1 MKNKNRIYL
10 LDELRGLCII
20 LMVAYHFFYSAGMMY
35 HYDWAVNIFK
45 LLKPW
50 QPILPISF
58 ILLSGIACNL
68 SRSNIKRGLLLLG
81 VAVAITLVTYFFM
94 PEQVIW
100 FGIIHFIA
108 FANIICAP
116 LKKPILKI
124 PSVIGVII
132 FGLLFVAT
140 YNIQQG
146 YMGFMPDYAIQ
157 LPKFLYSTDYT
168 MMLGFYSPNFYSAD
182 YFPLIPWI
190 FLFIAGICL
199 GKKIHKLPKI
209 LKKRHI
215 RPLAFVGRHSLIIY
229 LAHQPIILGIIYAVQ
244 HFIK

>member
-35 HYDWAVNIFK
+35 HYDWAVNIFN
-45 LLKPW
+45 LLRPW

-58 ILLSGIACNL
+58 VLLSGIACNL
-68 SRSNIKRGLLLLG
+68 SHNNILRGIKLLI
-81 VAVAITLVTYFFM
+81 VAVGITLVTYFFM

-124 PSVIGVII
+124 PSLVGVII
-132 FGLLFVAT
+132 FGLMFVAT
-140 YNIQQG
+140 YNIQAG
-146 YMGFMPDYAIQ
+146 CIGFMPDFAIK
-157 LPKFLYSTDYT
+157 LPDILYSTDYT
-168 MMLGFYSPNFYSAD
+168 MMFGFYSPSFYSAD
-182 YFPLIPWI
+182 YFPLIPWL
-190 FLFIAGICL
+190 FLFMAGISL

-209 LKKRHI
+209 LKKKHI
-215 RPLAFVGRHSLIIY
+215 RPLAFVGRHTLVIY
-229 LAHQPIILGIIYAVQ
+229 IAHQPIILGILYAVR

>member
-45 LLKPW
+45 VLMPW

-58 ILLSGIACNL
+58 ILLSGISCNL
-68 SRSNIKRGLLLLG
+68 SRSNLKRGLLLLG
-81 VAVAITLVTYFFM
+81 VAVAITLLTYFFM

-100 FGIIHFIA
+100 FGIIHLIA
-108 FANIICAP
+108 FAILICTP
-116 LKKPILKI
+116 LKKLITKI
-124 PSVIGVII
+124 PFVLGFII
-132 FGLLFVAT
+132 FSGLFLAT
-140 YNIQQG
+140 YNIQAG
-146 YMGFMPDYAIQ
+146 YIGFMPDFAIK
-157 LPKFLYSTDYT
+157 LPDILYSTDYT
-168 MMLGFYSPNFYSAD
+168 MMFGFYSPSFYSAD
-182 YFPLIPWI
+182 YFPLIPWL
-190 FLFIAGICL
+190 FLFMAGICL

-215 RPLAFVGRHSLIIY
+215 RPLAFVGRHTLVIY
-229 LAHQPIILGIIYAVQ
+229 IAHQPIILGILYAVQ